1 MGNFFIVLIS
11 WKFYFI
17 EQFCISLVQ
26 PHLERNERKM
36 TSARKPTLYL
46 QGSQVKNL
54 PTWEG

>member
-17 EQFCISLVQ
+17 EIVCISLEL

-46 QGSQVKNL
+46 RAGQAKNL